1 MAHAASRSQTVQG
14 CGGGAG
20 QQDGAHGLGAAG
32 SRRHLSETCA
42 GGSAV
47 RGCRW
52 EDEAAYVRP
61 RTARVMTTLMR
72 NGRDRR
78 SENPLLGQARIERVV
93 LVGTDQR
100 ITSGPA
106 ATAAASRP
114 RETSER
120 KQAVYMAAPER
131 FAESQ
136 TSSLALRAPS
146 IHGPQPAVRGDAAIW
161 PLSVEHRTLALDR
174 GIFWQLSLHPEKF

>member
-52 EDEAAYVRP
+52 ENEAAYVRS
-61 RTARVMTTLMR
+61 RTAGVMTTLMR

-78 SENPLLGQARIERVV
+78 SENPFWADAILEREQV
-93 LVGTDQR
+93 VGTDQR

-106 ATAAASRP
+106 ATVAASRGGEP
-114 RETSER
+114 RSD
-120 KQAVYMAAPER
+120 KQAGYMAACPK
-131 FAESQ
+131 
-136 TSSLALRAPS
+136 
-146 IHGPQPAVRGDAAIW
+146 GD
-161 PLSVEHRTLALDR
+161 R
-174 GIFWQLSLHPEKF
+174 